1 MEENMSK
8 LTRLLALT
16 AATMYSVAYSD
27 LSSHDVEG
35 ERIPNVEMT
44 KWGSVKFGTMTASP
58 DSLTNTLTGI
68 TKSLAAEP
76 KCEVKQE
83 FWGRK
88 YFELTDVNGH
98 VYKLTPPTSG
108 SMRYR
113 TRTGWYLISADG
125 KIVEYKDTVK
135 GGK

>member
-1 MEENMSK
+1 MKK
-8 LTRLLALT
+8 LIFAF
-16 AATMYSVAYSD
+16 AIM
-27 LSSHDVEG
+27 
-35 ERIPNVEMT
+35 
-44 KWGSVKFGTMTASP
+44 ASIVC
-58 DSLTNTLTGI
+58 S
-68 TKSLAAEP
+68 AAEP

-83 FWGRK
+83 FWGRR
-88 YFELTDVNGH
+88 YFELTDVNGY

-113 TRTGWYLISADG
+113 TRTGWYLINSDG